1 MRRIKGALASALVIF
16 VAVPAILVLAQSNS
30 VAQAITRPVAGGWAA
45 AGMLA
50 PWEIIVEVQRS
61 GFEPISR
68 PVQRGPVY
76 VLFALDD
83 SDMDVKLTVDARSG
97 RVLWV
102 GDVGRA
108 RSGGYYGYPAFPRY
122 GRPPVP
128 PIGIPNIGAGRSNLR
143 PDRAT
148 TFERRPP
155 PLPRTRPTDLTIAA
169 PKESAPPAAL
179 PLPSPASAGGKGGGN
194 IAAPV
199 RPDVAG
205 AAKSPPAPP
214 TMVPVAPL
222 E

>member
-1 MRRIKGALASALVIF
+1 MRRTKRVLASALVIF
-16 VAVPAILVLAQSNS
+16 IAVPAILVLAHANG
-30 VAQAITRPVAGGWAA
+30 VAQAITRPVAGGWAT

-50 PWEIIVEVQRS
+50 PWEIIVELRRA

-68 PVQRGPVY
+68 PAQRGPVY

-83 SDMDVKLTVDARSG
+83 SDMDVRLTVDARSG
-97 RVLWV
+97 RVLWA
-102 GDVGRA
+102 GDVRGA
-108 RSGGYYGYPAFPRY
+108 RYGGYYGYPAFPRY

-128 PIGIPNIGAGRSNLR
+128 PVGIPNIGAGRSNFR

-148 TFERRPP
+148 TFERRSP
-155 PLPRTRPTDLTIAA
+155 PLPRTRPTDLTSAA
-169 PKESAPPAAL
+169 PKESAPPVA
-179 PLPSPASAGGKGGGN
+179 PSPPSPSSAGGKGGASA
-194 IAAPV
+194 AAPV

-205 AAKSPPAPP
+205 AAKSAPAAP